1 MSLEQIETI
10 ETLAGDYMDYYGYE
24 KMTNAKAKITE
35 KTIAIAKEQSELK
48 KQQAWME
55 MKVNAPHDYQLRKF
69 RATYLNML
77 KERLLQDQTRS
88 LEPV

>member
-1 MSLEQIETI
+1 
-10 ETLAGDYMDYYGYE
+10 MDYYGYE

-35 KTIAIAKEQSELK
+35 KTIASAIAIAKEQSELK

-77 KERLLQDQTRS
+77 KERLLQAQTRS